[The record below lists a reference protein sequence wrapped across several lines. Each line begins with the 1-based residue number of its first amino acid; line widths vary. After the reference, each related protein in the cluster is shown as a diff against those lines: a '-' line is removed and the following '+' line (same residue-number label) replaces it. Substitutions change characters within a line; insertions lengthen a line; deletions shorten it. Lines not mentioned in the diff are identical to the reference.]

1 MMLTCSIVYTS
12 LNDNTRRLA
21 EVMSQALRP
30 GSCIYLGKPIDDAL
44 AADVIFWGNN
54 ADDKSEQ
61 TVSFY
66 KKAKTMNKIIVP
78 YGDTCYGGGKDM
90 YAIGNFANI
99 VMANAEKIVSS
110 GVDLSIE
117 RKETL

>member
-1 MMLTCSIVYTS
+1 MLTCAIIYTS

-21 EVMSQALRP
+21 EVMSQALQP
-30 GSCIYLGKPIDDAL
+30 GRCIYLGKPIDDAL

-54 ADDKSEQ
+54 ADDKSPQ

-66 KKAKTMNKIIVP
+66 EKAKAMNKIIVP
-78 YGDTCYGGGKDM
+78 YGETCYGGGKDM

-99 VMANAEKIVSS
+99 VMANAEKIVNNM
-110 GVDLSIE
+110 
-117 RKETL
+117 KNN